1 MSGNGSSYQNSGN
14 GAKYEPIPI
23 ESNGRGSSSSGG
35 NKKWLLGAILVVV
48 LAAIGLVVTH
58 KTPGA
63 STDAAVAKADL
74 PVSKTGKLQ
83 LFDSHSE

>member
-1 MSGNGSSYQNSGN
+1 MAGNGSSYQNSGN

-23 ESNGRGSSSSGG
+23 ESNGSDSSSSRG
-35 NKKWLLGAILVVV
+35 NKKWLLGAIVVVV
-48 LAAIGLVVTH
+48 LAAIGLMFTH
-58 KTPGA
+58 KAPGA

-74 PVSKTGKLQ
+74 PMSKTGKLQ